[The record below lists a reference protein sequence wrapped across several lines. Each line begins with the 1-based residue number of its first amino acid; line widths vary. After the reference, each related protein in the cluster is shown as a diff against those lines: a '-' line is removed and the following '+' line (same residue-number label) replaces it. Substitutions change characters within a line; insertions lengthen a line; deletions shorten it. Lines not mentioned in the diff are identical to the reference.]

1 MTLPNFLVIGA
12 QRSGTTWLDKQLRY
26 HPSIYLPTVRKEVHF
41 FDRYYDRGLDW
52 YKKFFPSQKQAH
64 QYSWIG
70 EVTPDY
76 LFYPE
81 VPELIKKHLP
91 HCKFILILRNPVDR
105 LYSQYGHAIRTRN
118 YSQSFDDFIQ
128 NKKIFKRSL
137 YGQQLN
143 RYLQY
148 FPLENFLILIF
159 EETMKQP
166 DMTLS
171 KIANF
176 LDINSNFFGDFDTN
190 LKVNRSYKPRFKNLY
205 SLTRKCSCWLRQK
218 DLDWVLNYASSLG
231 LSKGIF
237 GAGTSIAKLDDETR
251 NALICRYEA
260 DIAELEHILARDL
273 SIWRR

>member
-12 QRSGTTWLDKQLRY
+12 QRSGTTWLDQQLRC

-52 YKKFFPSQKQAH
+52 YQKFFPPQQQAH
-64 QYSWIG
+64 QYSCIG

-76 LFYPE
+76 IFYPQ

-118 YSQSFDDFIQ
+118 YSQSFAEFIQ
-128 NKKIFKRSL
+128 DKKIFNRSL
-137 YGQQLN
+137 YGQQFN
-143 RYLQY
+143 RFLQY
-148 FPLENFLILIF
+148 FPLENFLVLVF
-159 EETMKQP
+159 EETMQQP
-166 DMTLS
+166 ETTLR

-176 LDINSNFFGDFDTN
+176 LDINSNIFGDFDTKY
-190 LKVNRSYKPRFKNLY
+190 KVNHSYKPRFKNLY

-218 DLDWVLNYASSLG
+218 DLDWVLNYAKILG

-237 GAGTSIAKLDDETR
+237 GAGTPMPKLDDESR
-251 NALICRYEA
+251 HALILQYEA
-260 DIAELEHILARDL
+260 DIADLENILGRDL
-273 SIWRR
+273 SIWRL